1 MGEFLSSDDA
11 FFIDN
16 MRKMN
21 KFIVLVLGYIIPVGP
36 MFAMGT
42 LSGLFSIP
50 YIYCLEIF
58 AISVAATIIQY
69 LTNKFCKN
77 LKYTMVQGFVLF
89 LLSPTFIFLVPNVG
103 VSILI
108 SFAIIPF
115 LSCLYLSYKFTIAVS
130 SASYLCMAISLFVK
144 SKEFFLKMNDYPSS
158 DVWFFSELGG
168 YSMISVFVLLGAIN
182 ISRLLN
188 RTFAR
193 IHEKNIQINNIQSKL
208 INAFADTV
216 EYTDPTANLHVKHT
230 SEFVN
235 LICKRLRAMGHYQ
248 SKLTDKEIELYTQ
261 AAPLHDIGKFSVP
274 SEILSKPGKYTA
286 EEYEAMKKHAQAGH
300 DLIETEFSGLENEE
314 FVKVASQ
321 MAWFHHEKWDGS
333 GYPRGIKGNEI
344 PLCGRIMAA
353 ADVLDALLSRRLY
366 KEAYEVEKTFD
377 IMESLKGS
385 QFEPCIVDA
394 VLTLKDDIAKILSED
409 EVPVEEK
416 ILLS

>member
-16 MRKMN
+16 MSKMN
-21 KFIVLVLGYIIPVGP
+21 KFIVLVLAYIIPVGP
-36 MFAMGT
+36 LFAMGT
-42 LSGLFSIP
+42 LSGLFKIP
-50 YIYCLEIF
+50 YLYCLEIF
-58 AISVAATIIQY
+58 VVSTAATIIQY

-103 VSILI
+103 VSIVI
-108 SFAIIPF
+108 AFAIIPF
-115 LSCLYLSYKFTIAVS
+115 LSCLYLSYQFTIGVSVASYICMAVS
-130 SASYLCMAISLFVK
+130 LYVK
-144 SKEFFLKMNDYPSS
+144 SNEFYQRTVDFASA

-193 IHEKNIQINNIQSKL
+193 IHEKNVQINNIQTKL

-216 EYTDPTANLHVKHT
+216 EFSDPTTNLHVKHT
-230 SEFVN
+230 SQFVT
-235 LICKRLRAMGHYQ
+235 LISKRLRAMGHYQ
-248 SKLTDKEIELYTQ
+248 SKLTDREIELYTQ
-261 AAPLHDIGKFSVP
+261 AAPLHDIGKFCIP
-274 SEILSKPGKYTA
+274 TDILNKPGKYTA
-286 EEYEAMKKHAQAGH
+286 EEYDEMKKHAQAGH
-300 DLIETEFSGLENEE
+300 DLIENEFSGLQNED

-321 MAWFHHEKWDGS
+321 MAWFHHEKWDGT

-377 IMESLKGS
+377 IMESLKGT

-394 VLTLKDDIAKILSED
+394 VMTLKEDIIRIMNED
-409 EVPVEEK
+409 EVPEQL
-416 ILLS
+416 ILNTN